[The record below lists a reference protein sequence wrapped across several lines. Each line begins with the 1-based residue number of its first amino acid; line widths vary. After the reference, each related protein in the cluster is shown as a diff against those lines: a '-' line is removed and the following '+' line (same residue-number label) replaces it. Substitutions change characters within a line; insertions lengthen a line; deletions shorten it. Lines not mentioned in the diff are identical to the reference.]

1 MTLDPIHVTEGEP
14 ATFRVRFTGTP
25 APVVKWYRY
34 TFPIVSSKDFQIN
47 TDETS
52 SSLTVAAA
60 SMDDSGIFTCLLE
73 NSAGATR
80 SSTNLSVVEAGQEYV
95 LSASTRTSRTLK
107 EMAVAQG
114 DKLRFDIQFAGGD
127 KSKLEFFHDGEKI
140 VESEEEGIKIGFE
153 DDLATL
159 TIERA
164 TEKHSGVYEC
174 LMRTDGGE
182 AKCQIT
188 CKVLKEKNEE

>member
-1 MTLDPIHVTEGEP
+1 MSCPCQNGE
-14 ATFRVRFTGTP
+14 
-25 APVVKWYRY
+25 
-34 TFPIVSSKDFQIN
+34 D
-47 TDETS
+47 
-52 SSLTVAAA
+52 
-60 SMDDSGIFTCLLE
+60 
-73 NSAGATR
+73 
-80 SSTNLSVVEAGQEYV
+80 V

-164 TEKHSGVYEC
+164 TAKHSGVYEC